1 MSESSIETKAATSPR
16 SFLAHAKL
24 IGGFTLL
31 SRLLGLA
38 REVVAGHY
46 LGTGVVASAFAVAF
60 TIPNLFRKL
69 LGEGALS
76 AAFIPLYAQA
86 NKRGVTESGESAGDF
101 ASGSVNLLAM
111 ILVGITVVGE
121 AILFGW
127 MWLRDDDG
135 RSDRLLMLQFT
146 AVMLPYVM
154 LVCGGAFLSAI
165 LQVHKRFGPPAF
177 APVLLNLCH
186 IVTLAGG
193 AWWLGLQGKADYS
206 PAVVAVQ
213 TKLAFMLAVTV
224 LIAGVLQVLI
234 LWPALRQSGFRFR
247 PRVKMWTAATRKMLL
262 LSVPVALG
270 AGVLQL
276 SVLLDKLI
284 SYTLMQGED
293 LATGQR
299 ITTFELFGRVIAYP
313 MEAGAVRRLDF
324 AQLLYQFPLGVF
336 AIALATAIFPHLSAD
351 AMEAGR
357 EKFKSILRQGIE
369 ATLWEGLPA
378 SVGLILIADPLTR
391 LLFQHGQ
398 TTSHDATLIARSLV
412 FYASA
417 IWAFSMLQVI
427 TRAYYAIHDTMTPLY
442 ASIVNIVLNVAIEVP
457 LLWTPLAEA
466 GMAVGTAVS
475 FAVQALVMLWMLDR
489 RVGGIGLRELRQSTL
504 KMLIATLTMGFACW
518 ATRLTALWPAGD
530 GRWVWLT
537 QILLQVCVGAGVY
550 FGVCVMLKVNLL
562 SHLRRKKVQR

>member
-1 MSESSIETKAATSPR
+1 MSESSIETQAATNPR

-24 IGGFTLL
+24 IGGLTLV

-86 NKRGVTESGESAGDF
+86 NKRGTTESGETAKDF

-111 ILVGITVVGE
+111 ILIGITIVGE
-121 AILFGW
+121 AILLGW
-127 MWLRDDDG
+127 MALRADDG
-135 RSDRLLMLQFT
+135 RADRLLMLQFT

-177 APVLLNLCH
+177 APVLLNVCH
-186 IVTLAGG
+186 IIVLVSG
-193 AWWLGLQGKADYS
+193 AWWLGLKGKEAYS
-206 PAVVAVQ
+206 PAVVAMQ
-213 TKLAFMLAVTV
+213 TRLAFMMAVTV
-224 LIAGVLQVLI
+224 LVAGVLQVLI
-234 LWPALRQSGFRFR
+234 LWPALRASGFRFR
-247 PRVKMWTAATRKMLL
+247 PGVKFWTAATRKMLL

-284 SYTLMQGED
+284 SYMLMQGED
-293 LATGQR
+293 LATGER
-299 ITTFELFGRVIAYP
+299 ITHFNLFGQLIAYP

-378 SVGLILIADPLTR
+378 SIGLILIADPLTR

-398 TTSHDATLIARSLV
+398 TTPHDATLIARSLT

-442 ASIVNIVLNVAIEVP
+442 ASIVNIVLNLAVEIP
-457 LLWTPLAEA
+457 LLWWMGEA
-466 GMAVGTAVS
+466 GMAVGTAIS
-475 FAVQALVMLWMLDR
+475 FSVQAVVMLWMLDR
-489 RVGGIGLRELRQSTL
+489 RIGGIGLGQLGRSTA
-504 KMLIATLTMGFACW
+504 KMLIATALMAAACL
-518 ATRLTALWPAGD
+518 AVRLLPTFPTGD
-530 GRWVWLT
+530 GRWSWTV
-537 QILLQVCVGAGVY
+537 QIFQQVFVGAAVY
-550 FGVCVMLKVNLL
+550 FGACIALKVNLM
-562 SHLRRKKVQR
+562 SHLKRKK